1 MSAVATAAAQQYILP
16 STLVTRADLAR
27 LMREIEALDNDL
39 ESQKVRNHASGKAG
53 AYHLPTMSRSL
64 NDFLELNHI
73 DIADDKVRVV
83 LRETLKDTKEHAPV
97 MHMTFAVE
105 ADPEFLQQL
114 VTWLRQQIHPQ
125 ALVSV
130 GLQPAL
136 VGGVYVRT
144 PNHVHD
150 FSIRS
155 LLEDKR
161 DIIRNELEGLL

>member
-1 MSAVATAAAQQYILP
+1 VSTAAAVQYVLP
-16 STLVTRADLAR
+16 AVLITRADLAR
-27 LMREIEALDNDL
+27 LMREIEALDNEL
-39 ESQKVRNHASGKAG
+39 EAQKVRNHASGKASG
-53 AYHLPTMSRSL
+53 YHLPTMSRSL
-64 NDFLELNHI
+64 NDFLEQNHI
-73 DIADDKVRVV
+73 DIADDKIRVA
-83 LRETLKDTKEHAPV
+83 LRETLKDTKEHAPI

-105 ADPEFLQQL
+105 ADPEFLQRL
-114 VTWLRQQIHPQ
+114 VGWLRQEIHPQ
-125 ALVSV
+125 ALLSV

-161 DIIRNELEGLL
+161 DIIRHELEGLV